1 MFEHGARAKRGYQY
15 HLPMNHAVE
24 YSEKEYKIDPYVM
37 GAFLGDGCKNQNGEF
52 MLSSS
57 DDEVMQ
63 ELSKLLEAYGYIT
76 NDKNY
81 KVIFY
86 DGVIFGDKKK
96 HIRIKEKDE
105 NYVELLSQLYCHEK
119 YIPEEYKYGS
129 EEQRW
134 ALIQGLMDTDGNID
148 IHSQNGL
155 MRYNLSFSTTSER
168 LRDDFIEVL
177 HSLGCSSRYFCN
189 KKAGKGNAKRD
200 QFNIS
205 INVPNDIKHKFF
217 RLSRKKNVAL
227 EAASVL
233 KRKDYSRIAIM
244 NIEKMNYQC
253 EQVCFTVDND
263 EHLFLVGDYVVTHNT
278 MVATLPLYLNALEE
292 KGAFLVT
299 VNDYLAKRDSAW
311 MGKVYNYLGLSVG
324 LIVHEKTPEERQ
336 NEYKCDITYGTNNEI
351 GFDYLRDN
359 MVHDITERVQRGFNY
374 AIVDEVDSILIDEA
388 RTPLIISGFRD
399 DTTEGYQKADD
410 FVRRLRGKT
419 IVEEESLSKLELATG
434 GAEYVDN
441 YEDYDYVVEEKKKVV
456 SLTPRGVSKAEK
468 YYGVENLSDPD
479 NVDIN
484 HYITRSLKAHGI
496 FKKDVDYVVSDG
508 KIVIVDESTGRLM
521 EGRRYAEGIHQ
532 AIEAKEHV
540 DVQRESKS
548 LAMITFQN
556 LFRKF
561 KKLAGMT
568 GTALT
573 EEEEF
578 RGIYGLDVVEVPT
591 NKPVIRIDKTDKVYI
606 KRAEKLKAIVE
617 TVKKCQ
623 EIGQPVLVGTV
634 SVEKSEELSAL
645 FKRSGIK
652 HQVLNAKYHEKEAK
666 IIAQAGKLGAVTIA
680 TNMAGRGTDIIL
692 GGNPDYLAIED
703 LRKKGYEEDLINEAD
718 SYAETD
724 VQEIL
729 DIREEYKELVAKH
742 KAKLAPEAEKVREA
756 GGLYILGTERHE
768 SRRIDNQLR
777 GRAGRQGDPGVSEF
791 VLSLEDD
798 LMRLFGGDKLLNM
811 ISVLNLPEDIPI
823 DAKILSNSI
832 EKAQL
837 RVESKYFDIR
847 KSVLQYDEVLAKQ
860 RDIVYDTRSQIISG
874 EVKYIELAEKM
885 VYEIIDTLVDSS
897 LINKRELTEDD
908 ISNVKHA
915 YEELGDLIT
924 VPDYDDDIT
933 IASLKENIKSQV
945 TEKIEYL
952 KSTVTPDTMEDYL
965 KRLILFFLDH
975 AWQDHMV
982 AFDDLKQGIHL
993 RAYAQQDPIVIFK
1006 LECFEMFDSM
1016 MNYVREEVL
1025 KSMMNSAIALKAG
1038 EEKKGA

>member
-1 MFEHGARAKRGYQY
+1 MGLFEKIFGTYSERELKKIYPIADEVLA
-15 HLPMNHAVE
+15 LEEE
-24 YSEKEYKIDPYVM
+24 YSKLSEKELKGKTAEFKKRLAEGETLDDILPE
-37 GAFLGDGCKNQNGEF
+37 AFATVREAAWRVLGMKH
-52 MLSSS
+52 
-57 DDEVMQ
+57 
-63 ELSKLLEAYGYIT
+63 
-76 NDKNY
+76 Y
-81 KVIFY
+81 KVQII
-86 DGVIFGDKKK
+86 GGIIL
-96 HIRIKEKDE
+96 H
-105 NYVELLSQLYCHEK
+105 
-119 YIPEEYKYGS
+119 
-129 EEQRW
+129 
-134 ALIQGLMDTDGNID
+134 QG
-148 IHSQNGL
+148 
-155 MRYNLSFSTTSER
+155 R
-168 LRDDFIEVL
+168 LTEMKTGEGK
-177 HSLGCSSRYFCN
+177 SLT
-189 KKAGKGNAKRD
+189 A
-200 QFNIS
+200 
-205 INVPNDIKHKFF
+205 
-217 RLSRKKNVAL
+217 
-227 EAASVL
+227 
-233 KRKDYSRIAIM
+233 
-244 NIEKMNYQC
+244 
-253 EQVCFTVDND
+253 
-263 EHLFLVGDYVVTHNT
+263 T
-278 MVATLPLYLNALEE
+278 MPLYLNALEE

-359 MVHDITERVQRGFNY
+359 MVHDISERVQRGFNY

-724 VQEIL
+724 VQETL